1 MLSRVFLIQQ
11 NQCCGLKC
19 LMCPY
24 EEQHSGQSSKIRK
37 EVWNDLYDWEIEELK
52 DSIDNIKLDCN
63 FLQKKS

>member
-24 EEQHSGQSSKIRK
+24 EEKYSGKSSKIRE
-37 EVWNDLYDWEIEELK
+37 EVWDDLSVWEIEELK
-52 DSIDNIKLDCN
+52 DSIDNIKRNSN
-63 FLQKKS
+63 FI